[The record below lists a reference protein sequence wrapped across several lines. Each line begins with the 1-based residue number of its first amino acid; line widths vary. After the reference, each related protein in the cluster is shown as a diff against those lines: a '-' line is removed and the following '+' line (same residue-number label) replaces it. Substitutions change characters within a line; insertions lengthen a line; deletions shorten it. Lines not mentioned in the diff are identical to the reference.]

1 MVQDYSIDFTD
12 YLRSIGDLYEQ
23 WWKLDKLTET
33 IYQQQDASGNLR
45 SPFQFKLRVKRVKPP
60 PQERDKAPETL
71 PILTGLREYS
81 ANHVL
86 LIGRPGSGKSTALV
100 QFLVEQAK
108 QALSHPQNPIPVL
121 VQLRQ
126 FKTSE
131 THDSGVLYLI
141 QDFLETH
148 ELLLEI
154 SEIKNLLCN
163 RRLFLLLDGLNE
175 LPKESARIDLKAF
188 RQKYF
193 RLPMIF
199 TTRNLG
205 EGWDL
210 GINDHLEIEPLTPLQ
225 IKQFIHYSM
234 IGQNK
239 QPLQQLSNHWREFGQ
254 TPFVMEMLSLI
265 VQETGHIPSS
275 LAETLRQFTQ
285 LYERGSKEDAP
296 VSDQSRRWWSKLLE
310 KLAFEMMQGDNST
323 DFNLSISHRKV
334 ESIFT
339 EFLQGKVNYPDDLAI
354 RCLEDL
360 LKHHLIVRSQRFSAS
375 DTQVPTTNLVR
386 SQRFSA
392 SGTQVPTTNLVRSQ
406 RFSASGTQVPT
417 TNVEFCHQLIQEYY
431 AAEYLLSCQKILEL
445 SDQQLKQDYLNY
457 LKWTEPLALMLA
469 WVDNK
474 AQAVQVVKLAL
485 DVDFR
490 LGARFAWAVKSEF
503 QDNTVDLVAKLN
515 VPEAVKTNLLGIT
528 RSERAIDALIPSL
541 FSKDYYIRWSA
552 VNGLGKIGS
561 ESAIDA
567 LEPALTDQDKGI
579 RWTVVEVLGTIGTK
593 RAIEQLRQLAF
604 DEECS
609 RYVVEVLGNIGSE
622 SATELLGDI
631 WFSQELSMPWCA
643 AEALANIG
651 TESATKLLQKAL
663 FDGDHNLS
671 HNAAVALGEIDDSV
685 AIDVLTQALEHEQ
698 ESVRRDA
705 AFVLVRKQNE
715 AVIPALCQILAH
727 ADNPI
732 AYQALDS
739 LLTMGTEATIPALHQ
754 ALFHPNYSIRMR
766 ALEGLV
772 DIGTAATIP
781 ALSDA
786 LRDRNLPGSLLQKII
801 NVLKEIGTSDAI
813 AGLKQALFSD
823 NYSAHDYGAE
833 ALGTIDSEETI
844 SIFIEALSHPNHSV
858 RCSVVKVLG
867 NVGYKSAIPELIKAL
882 QDEDYSVRHSAAKAL
897 ATLAASEAVPAL
909 IQALQDEESFVRSSA
924 AEALGS
930 IGAPEAVLP
939 LVDAWQDQNVL
950 VHQIVAEAL
959 GKIGTPEAIAALLQ
973 ALSNDNE
980 FICWDAA
987 KVLQEIGGS
996 ELLPYLSDMLAKTTC
1011 DRTPDI
1017 LDVISAIQDRYQ
1029 FYNQSVAESPLSLPD
1044 QSGDPLIDSLGKILQ
1059 ILETML
1065 DKPTND
1071 FRGASFGNITGTVT
1085 GNIVGDN
1092 IGSQY
1097 NYTPEQRQTLAEAA
1111 AEIQQLL
1118 EKLKNSNP
1126 TLTESQ
1132 RQIVVIEA
1140 INKEIKSNPTF
1151 KQRLQ
1156 SALKAG
1162 GIEALKSLFPAVN
1175 IPIETIKGWMEA
1187 ES

>member
-12 YLRSIGDLYEQ
+12 YLRSIGDVYEQ

-45 SPFQFKLRVKRVKPP
+45 SPFQFKLRVQRVKPP

-71 PILTGLREYS
+71 PILTGLREYA

-86 LIGRPGSGKSTALV
+86 LVGRPGSGKSTALV

-108 QALSHPQNPIPVL
+108 QALSHPQTPIPVL
-121 VQLRQ
+121 VQLRR

-154 SEIKNLLCN
+154 SEIKNLLRH

-210 GINDHLEIEPLTPLQ
+210 GIDDHLEIEPLTRLQ
-225 IKQFIHYSM
+225 IQQFIHYSM

-239 QPLQQLSNHWREFGQ
+239 QPLQQLSNHWRELGQ
-254 TPFVMEMLSLI
+254 TPFVMEMLSFI
-265 VQETGHIPSS
+265 VQNTGYIPSS

-296 VSDQSRRWWSKLLE
+296 VSDESRRWWSELLE

-339 EFLQGKVNYPDDLAI
+339 EFLQGKVNYSDDLAI

-375 DTQVPTTNLVR
+375 
-386 SQRFSA
+386 
-392 SGTQVPTTNLVRSQ
+392 GTE
-406 RFSASGTQVPT
+406 VPT

-431 AAEYLLSCQKILEL
+431 AAEYLLSRQKIIEL
-445 SDQQLKQDYLNY
+445 SDDQLKRDYLNY

-469 WVDNK
+469 LVDNK
-474 AQAVQVVKLAL
+474 VQAVQVVKLAL
-485 DVDFR
+485 QVDLR
-490 LGARFAWAVKSEF
+490 LGARFAGAVKPEF
-503 QDNTVDLVAKLN
+503 QEETVDLVTKLN
-515 VPEAVKTNLLGIT
+515 VPESVKTHLFGIT
-528 RSERAIDALIPSL
+528 RSEWAIEALIYSL
-541 FSKDYYIRWSA
+541 SSQEYYIRWSA

-567 LEPALTDQDKGI
+567 LESALTDQDKGI
-579 RWTVVEVLGTIGTK
+579 RWTVVNVLGTIGTEK
-593 RAIEQLRQLAF
+593 AIAQLHQLAGDEDVSRYCLEVLANIGTESAIELF
-604 DEECS
+604 G
-609 RYVVEVLGNIGSE
+609 EVL
-622 SATELLGDI
+622 
-631 WFSQELSMPWCA
+631 FSQDRSMHGCA

-651 TESATKLLQKAL
+651 TESAINLLQKAL
-663 FDGDHNLS
+663 FYGEKNLS
-671 HNAAVALGEIDDSV
+671 YKAANALGKIDNLM
-685 AIDVLTQALEHEQ
+685 AIEVLTQALEHEQ
-698 ESVRRDA
+698 ESVRRNA
-705 AFVLVRKQNE
+705 TFVLVQKSNE
-715 AVIPALCQILAH
+715 AVIPALCKILANF
-727 ADNPI
+727 DSPI
-732 AYQALDS
+732 AHPAIAGCADQAINS
-739 LLTMGTEATIPALHQ
+739 LSSIGTEATIPALHQ

-786 LRDRNLPGSLLQKII
+786 LRDRYLAGCLSQRITE
-801 NVLKEIGTSDAI
+801 VLKEMGTSDAI
-813 AGLKQALFSD
+813 AVLKQALFSD
-823 NYSAHDYGAE
+823 NHSAHKNAAE
-833 ALGTIDSEETI
+833 ALGNIGSEETI
-844 SIFIEALSHPNHSV
+844 EILIEALSHSNHSV
-858 RCSVVKVLG
+858 RCSVVEVFG
-867 NVGYKSAIPELIKAL
+867 NIGCKSAISKLIKAL
-882 QDEDYSVRHSAAKAL
+882 QDEYYYVRYCAAKAL
-897 ATLAASEAVPAL
+897 ENMADSEAVTAL
-909 IQALQDEESFVRSSA
+909 IQALQDEEYLVRRSA
-924 AEALGS
+924 VEALATL
-930 IGAPEAVLP
+930 GAPEAVSA
-939 LVDAWQDQNVL
+939 LVEAWQDQNVL

-959 GKIGTPEAIAALLQ
+959 GKIGTPEAIAALRQ

-980 FICWDAA
+980 FIRRDAA
-987 KVLQEIGGS
+987 NLLQEIGGS
-996 ELLPYLSDMLAKTTC
+996 KLLPDLSEMLAKTTC

-1097 NYTPEQRQTLAEAA
+1097 NYTPEQRPTLAEAA

>member
-12 YLRSIGDLYEQ
+12 YLRSICGVYEQ

-33 IYQQQDASGNLR
+33 INQQQDASGNPR
-45 SPFQFKLRVKRVKPP
+45 SPFQFNLTVQVVKPKP
-60 PQERDKAPETL
+60 KEKNEVPENF
-71 PILTGLREYS
+71 PILAELRQYA

-86 LIGRPGSGKSTALV
+86 LVGRPGSGKSTALV
-100 QFLVEQAK
+100 QFLLEQAK

-121 VQLRQ
+121 VQLRY
-126 FKTSE
+126 FKHE
-131 THDSGVLYLI
+131 LGILYLI

-148 ELLLEI
+148 QLLLELPDI
-154 SEIKNLLCN
+154 RTLLFN
-163 RRLFLLLDGLNE
+163 QRLFLLLDGLNE
-175 LPKESARIDLKAF
+175 LPTDSARRDVKGF
-188 RQKYF
+188 RQKYS

-205 EGWDL
+205 EGGDL
-210 GINDHLEIEPLTPLQ
+210 GIRSHLEIEPLTPLQ
-225 IKQFIHYSM
+225 IKQFIHYSLVS
-234 IGQNK
+234 QNK
-239 QPLQQLSNHWREFGQ
+239 QQIQQLSSRWRELEQ
-254 TPFVMEMLSLI
+254 TPFFMWMMSFIIL
-265 VQETGHIPSS
+265 ETGNIPSS
-275 LAETLRQFTQ
+275 LAETLRQFTE
-285 LYERGSKEDAP
+285 LYERGVKEDAP
-296 VSDQSRRWWSKLLE
+296 VGDQSRLWWSKLLE
-310 KLAFEMMQGDNST
+310 KLAFEMMQGNHQKE
-323 DFNLSISHRKV
+323 FRLSISHRNV
-334 ESIFT
+334 QSIFT
-339 EFLQGKVNYPDDLAI
+339 EFLQGKVECPDDLAI
-354 RCLEDL
+354 RCLDDL

-375 DTQVPTTNLVR
+375 GASDT
-386 SQRFSA
+386 
-392 SGTQVPTTNLVRSQ
+392 SGTK
-406 RFSASGTQVPT
+406 VPT

-490 LGARFAWAVKSEF
+490 LGARFAGAVKSEF

-579 RWTVVEVLGTIGTK
+579 RWTVVEVLGTIGTE

-604 DEECS
+604 DEDCS

-987 KVLQEIGGS
+987 KVLQEIGES
-996 ELLPYLSDMLAKTTC
+996 KLLPYLSDMLAKTTC

-1162 GIEALKSLFPAVN
+1162 GIEALKSLFPVVN